1 MKKIVI
7 TFILLL
13 CSGFILYYA
22 YIFVKNINTIGI
34 ESDVKGKE
42 IDSDEYIYKEDLLHL
57 GYDLKD
63 IEIIQNKVS
72 NIDVKSYL
80 LKEKYDNLTSYINA
94 LYFIPKNIE
103 RYISYHKLNSDMPYD
118 NVILNINMNL
128 DYDFYTNI
136 NTLHNYLDI
145 TTLVNK
151 YNKLPDNY
159 EIDDLV
165 TLDKEYS
172 KRGEKVREVIY
183 KDLKAMFDKAKEDGL
198 KLNVVSGFRTNDK
211 QNTLFTNSVKNN
223 GLEHALL
230 YSAKSGHSEH
240 QLGLAIDINSVN
252 ESFKDTEE
260 YKWLINNSYKYGFI
274 ERYKKGKEN
283 ITGFAYEPW
292 HYRYVGIDTAT
303 KIYTENITY
312 EEYVVKFLK

>member
-1 MKKIVI
+1 
-7 TFILLL
+7 
-13 CSGFILYYA
+13 
-22 YIFVKNINTIGI
+22 
-34 ESDVKGKE
+34 
-42 IDSDEYIYKEDLLHL
+42 
-57 GYDLKD
+57 
-63 IEIIQNKVS
+63 
-72 NIDVKSYL
+72 
-80 LKEKYDNLTSYINA
+80 
-94 LYFIPKNIE
+94 
-103 RYISYHKLNSDMPYD
+103 
-118 NVILNINMNL
+118 MNL

-240 QLGLAIDINSVN
+240 QLGLA
-252 ESFKDTEE
+252 
-260 YKWLINNSYKYGFI
+260 LI
-274 ERYKKGKEN
+274 
-283 ITGFAYEPW
+283 
-292 HYRYVGIDTAT
+292 
-303 KIYTENITY
+303 
-312 EEYVVKFLK
+312 